1 MSKLKVLTVIGTRP
15 EAIKLAPVLL
25 ELQRR
30 VSTFSSFVCAT
41 GQHREMVDQ
50 VLPAFGIQPDH
61 DLGLM
66 LPEQTLAQITAR
78 AVDGLNALIERENPH
93 LVLVQGD
100 TTTAFCGALAAYYNK
115 KTVAHV
121 EAGLRTGNRF
131 APFPE
136 EINRRLISSLTN
148 YHFAPTD
155 GAKAALLAEGVSASS
170 IFVTGNTVIDAL
182 FCVRDF
188 VRSNQPDLPN
198 GLAQELDG
206 NQVVLVTGHRR
217 ESFGK
222 GFENICG
229 AIREIA
235 DAFSNVLFIY
245 AVHLNPNVR
254 EPVNRILGGHTRI
267 RLIEPQPYLSFV
279 WLMDRASIL
288 LTDSGGVQ
296 EEAPSLG
303 KPVLVMRETTERP
316 EGVAAGNARLVG
328 VRKEGIAGELIRLLE
343 DPEER
348 AAMGAISNPYGDGRA
363 AVRIADVL
371 NRARLV

>member
-1 MSKLKVLTVIGTRP
+1 MRGLKVLTVIGTRP

-25 ELQRR
+25 EFRR
-30 VSTFSSFVCAT
+30 RPAQFRSFVCAT
-41 GQHREMVDQ
+41 GQHRQMLDQ
-50 VLPAFGIQPDH
+50 VLPVFDIQADH

-66 LPEQTLAQITAR
+66 LPRQSLAQITAR
-78 AVDGLNALIERENPH
+78 AVEGLNKIIEQESPDV
-93 LVLVQGD
+93 VLVQGD
-100 TTTAFCGALAAYYNK
+100 TTTAFCGALAAYYHK
-115 KTVAHV
+115 KKVAHV

-136 EINRRLISSLTN
+136 EINRRLISSLTD

-155 GAKAALLAEGVSASS
+155 RAKAALLAEGVSASS

-182 FCVRDF
+182 FWVRDR
-188 VRSNQPDLPN
+188 VRSRQPDLPY

-217 ESFGK
+217 
-222 GFENICG
+222 
-229 AIREIA
+229 
-235 DAFSNVLFIY
+235 
-245 AVHLNPNVR
+245 
-254 EPVNRILGGHTRI
+254 
-267 RLIEPQPYLSFV
+267 PYLSFV
-279 WLMDRASIL
+279 WLMDRATIL

-328 VRKEGIAGELIRLLE
+328 VRKEGIAAELIRLLE

-348 AAMGAISNPYGDGRA
+348 AEMGSTSNPYGDGRA
-363 AVRIADVL
+363 AMRIADALHRV
-371 NRARLV
+371 RLI